1 VTAATLDAAA
11 FQLTDAHR
19 VAQANIALD
28 SVGQLTA
35 AWKTLMTPSNL
46 DNYATYM
53 QAMTGVIKSG
63 RETSA
68 QVAAAYYDTMR
79 TLYDVEGLYDPV
91 IVDAAPD
98 VQIQTSLLVTG
109 PVRVKTL
116 LASGDSMNAALMKAL
131 LASAGATT
139 RLVADAGR
147 GTVRG
152 NVLADDQAEAWRRVT
167 DGHPCSFCAMLAGR
181 GAVYKSAEN
190 AGEGDPY
197 HDHCLCTVEPQ
208 FVGRIDR
215 PGRKNGSRHG
225 R

>member
-1 VTAATLDAAA
+1 VTPATDAAA

-28 SVGQLTA
+28 SVGKLTA

-46 DNYATYM
+46 DNFAAYM
-53 QAMTGVIKSG
+53 QAMTEVIKSG
-63 RETSA
+63 RATSA

-79 TLYDVEGLYDPV
+79 ALYGVEGVYDPLV
-91 IVDAAPD
+91 LDDAPD

-116 LASGDSMNAALMKAL
+116 LGNGDSLNTAMTKAL

-139 RLVADAGR
+139 RLIADAGR
-147 GTVRG
+147 STVRK
-152 NVLADDQAEAWRRVT
+152 NVLNDDQAEAWRRVT
-167 DGHPCSFCAMLAGR
+167 DGHPCEFCAMLAGR
-181 GAVYKSAEN
+181 GAVYKSADT

-208 FVGRIDR
+208 FVGRAIR
-215 PGRKNGSRHG
+215 SGHTNGSRHG